1 MLLPERRDDLTD
13 DDLDVAYAWPGWP
26 EAQPWVRANMVS
38 TADGSARS
46 PGGLS
51 EGISGP
57 ADKRVFGRLRAYA
70 DVVLAGAGTARAE
83 GYRPAK
89 VKAGTEEARAAAGQA
104 PVPAIA
110 LVTRSLHLDL
120 DAPLFTEALVP
131 TIVITP
137 ASSDADLRSQTARVA
152 DVIVAGDEEI
162 DLRAALDALHERGL
176 VRVHSE
182 GGPHL
187 LGDLVAAEVLDE
199 LLLTVSPLVAGGSYA
214 DGTDIYRV
222 LAGGPVPDAPQP
234 WPLHQVLEDSGTLLL
249 SYRRRPHPPQ
259 AHR

>member
-1 MLLPERRDDLTD
+1 MLLPDPRDDLTD
-13 DDLDVAYAWPGWP
+13 HDLDEAYAWPGWP
-26 EAQPWVRANMVS
+26 EARPWLRANMVS

-51 EGISGP
+51 EGISGA

-89 VKAGTEEARAAAGQA
+89 VKAGTERARADAGQA

-120 DAPLFTEALVP
+120 ASPLFTEALVP
-131 TIVITP
+131 TIVITT
-137 ASSDADLRSQTARVA
+137 ASSDAGRRADVAQVA
-152 DVIVAGDEEI
+152 DVIVAGEDEI
-162 DLRAALDALHERGL
+162 DLAAALAALHERGL

-187 LGDLVAAEVLDE
+187 LGDLAAAGVLDE
-199 LLLTVSPLVAGGSYA
+199 LLLTVSPVLAGGSYA

-222 LAGGPVPDAPQP
+222 LAGGPIAGAPQP
-234 WPLHQVLEDSGTLLL
+234 WALHQVLEDGGSLFL
-249 SYRRRPHPPQ
+249 SYRRPSPG
-259 AHR
+259 ASG